1 MAEQSTNNIVDNL
14 NIRKPNTSDLASL
27 ECLDLVTRTIS
38 ENLSLILVHT
48 NLKYLNNAF
57 EGMSMSASE
66 RWIQYWHT
74 HTRYERQ
81 NYV

>member
-66 RWIQYWHT
+66 R
-74 HTRYERQ
+74 
-81 NYV
+81 